1 MPAEGNSMTAARD
14 PIVITPYQERWVREF
29 REAGTALRAVL
40 GDLALRTDHIGSTS
54 VPGLAAKDY
63 IDVQVTVADLSKA
76 DTVAEALGAAG
87 YRISAHTEDHRPP
100 GDTHPAEHW
109 RKRLCREPEGV
120 RRTHIHIRAA
130 GHANQR
136 YALLFRDFLRANP
149 LAAGGYERAKVALS
163 RLHPDNSEAYYDVK
177 DPICDVIMAGAEVW
191 AAATNWKLGSSDA

>member
-1 MPAEGNSMTAARD
+1 MSVEGDHMTAARD
-14 PIVITPYQERWVREF
+14 PIVITPYQKRWVREF
-29 REAGTALRAVL
+29 HEAGAALRAVL
-40 GDLALRTDHIGSTS
+40 DDLALRIDHIGSTS

-76 DTVAEALGAAG
+76 DAVADALAAAG
-87 YRISAHTEDHRPP
+87 YRVSVHTEDHRPP

-130 GHANQR
+130 GHANQC

-149 LAAGGYERAKVALS
+149 LAAGGYERAKIALS
-163 RLHPDNSEAYYDVK
+163 RLHPDDIEAYLDVK

-191 AAATNWKLGSSDA
+191 AVASGWALGPSDA